1 MNFSSSQTMVSILF
15 FAVACVTSNTAPADA
30 QATRSKAKP
39 AAEEPAPAAPPAPAA
54 DTKPAGPDMTTETY
68 GDWVLRCRLANSVKR
83 CEVSQ
88 TIVIQ
93 GQANPLAM
101 IAVGREKAGDPLRM
115 VVQLPVNV
123 AFDGGVKAMLAD
135 GTQGAELGF
144 RRCLPAGCFA
154 DAGLDDAALGNLT
167 RQTEPG
173 LVKFKDAGNREIALP
188 LSLKGLSMAIEALQ
202 RQ

>member
-1 MNFSSSQTMVSILF
+1 MNCSASSAMVPAFILGLAVILWGTPHANAQTS
-15 FAVACVTSNTAPADA
+15 
-30 QATRSKAKP
+30 RSKAKP
-39 AAEEPAPAAPPAPAA
+39 AAEEPAPAAPAA
-54 DTKPAGPDMTTETY
+54 DAKPAGPDMTTETY
-68 GDWVLRCRLANSVKR
+68 GDWVMRCRQANSVKR

-101 IAVGREKAGDPLRM
+101 IAIGREKAGDPMRM
-115 VVQLPVNV
+115 VVQLPVNI
-123 AFDGGVKAMLAD
+123 AFEGGVKATLAD
-135 GTQGAELGF
+135 GTQGAELGY

-154 DAGLDDAALGNLT
+154 DVVLDEGALGSLT

>member
-1 MNFSSSQTMVSILF
+1 MKCSASSTMVPAFIMAL
-15 FAVACVTSNTAPADA
+15 AVVACSTAPAKA
-30 QATRSKAKP
+30 QTNRSKAKP
-39 AAEEPAPAAPPAPAA
+39 AAEETAPAAAA
-54 DTKPAGPDMTTETY
+54 AEAKPAGPDMTSKTY
-68 GDWVLRCRLANSVKR
+68 GDWVLRCRQANAVKR

-101 IAVGREKAGDPLRM
+101 IAIGREKAGDPLRM

-123 AFDGGVKAMLAD
+123 AFEGGVKAMLAD
-135 GTQGAELGF
+135 GTQGAELGY

-167 RQTEPG
+167 RQSEPG

-188 LSLKGLSMAIEALQ
+188 LSLKGLSMAVEALQ